1 MKYAISLILL
11 VSLVL
16 VMGCAPA
23 EKGTLV
29 MQITDAP
36 ADLNIEKALVTISD
50 VEVNFAGGDENATTG
65 WMTVVSEEQTFD
77 LLQLVGVTELLGETQ
92 LAAGKYN
99 QVRLSVTSAKV
110 TIDGTEYDL
119 EVPSDKLKL
128 VKGFDIVAG
137 ETTTLTLDFDAK
149 ESVVATGVGKYLLK
163 PTIKILSEEETAAK
177 MGGKPETTPPED
189 AGRPEEAGKPTQ

>member
-1 MKYAISLILL
+1 MKYIISVVLL

-36 ADLNIEKALVTISD
+36 ADLNIEKALVTISG
-50 VEVNFAGGDENATTG
+50 VEVHLADGDENATTG

-77 LLQLVGVTELLGETQ
+77 LLQLVGVTELLGQTQ
-92 LAAGKYN
+92 LEAGKYT

-110 TIDGTEYDL
+110 TIDGMEYDL

-149 ESVVATGVGKYLLK
+149 ESVVATGAGKYLLK

-177 MGGKPETTPPED
+177 MVN
-189 AGRPEEAGKPTQ
+189 RPEEAGRPTQ